1 MTESSTAIEFNT
13 PRWPFFGA
21 SLAAGAEGCDAAIFG
36 APHGTPYPE
45 IDNRPY
51 ASAADTLRHALHADA
66 DWAGHWNWDFD
77 APMLGD
83 NGFRLL
89 DLGDLRTAPG
99 EGEANRDLIEQA
111 VRKILDVGAV
121 PIMIGG
127 DDSVPIPFI
136 SAFSDQAPLTILQID
151 AHIDWREERRGEPLG
166 FSSTMRR
173 ASEMSHVTKIVQ
185 VGMRGLGSARRE
197 EVEAAKAWGVEF
209 IPARDVHTKGI
220 AAVLDLLP
228 EGGNVLVTLDC
239 DALDPAIM
247 PAVAGP
253 APGGLTYDQVTG
265 LIAGTVKRGKLVGF
279 AMVEFVAERDHHGVG
294 ALTAANVLVNVI
306 GSLAKVHSPKG

>member
-1 MTESSTAIEFNT
+1 MESSTAIEFNT

-21 SLAAGAEGCDAAIFG
+21 SLAAGTEGCDAAIFG

-66 DWAGHWNWDFD
+66 DWADHWNWDFD

-83 NGFRLL
+83 KGFRLL
-89 DLGDLRTAPG
+89 DLGDLRTSPG
-99 EGEANRDLIEQA
+99 EGDANRELIERTA
-111 VRKILDVGAV
+111 RKILGAGAV

-136 SAFSDQAPLTILQID
+136 AAFSDHAPLTILQID

-173 ASEMSHVTKIVQ
+173 ASEMDHVEKIVQ
-185 VGMRGLGSARRE
+185 VGMRGLGSARCE
-197 EVEAAKAWGVEF
+197 EVKAAKGWGVEF
-209 IPARDVHTKGI
+209 VSARDLHANGI
-220 AAVLDLLP
+220 GSVLDLLP

-253 APGGLTYDQVTG
+253 APGGLSYDQVIG
-265 LIAGTVKRGKLVGF
+265 LIAGVSKRGKLAGF
-279 AMVEFVAERDHHGVG
+279 DLVEFVPERDQNGMG

-306 GSLAKVHSPKG
+306 GNLARAHIAKA